1 VTWVMWNFVS
11 DRLKTMLVLVKDKCM
26 FCAKLSIGSEITL
39 DAPNGT
45 PR

>member
-1 VTWVMWNFVS
+1 V
-11 DRLKTMLVLVKDKCM
+11 LVLVKDRSTV
-26 FCAKLSIGSEITL
+26 FAKRRSEIGL